1 MDALMP
7 IGRLL
12 FLAFL
17 LIPIAEIYVLI
28 QVGTVI
34 GALLTIALVVFTAV
48 LGSVLIRAQ
57 GLATLARVRTAMER
71 GEVPA
76 LELMEGMCL
85 LVAGALLLTP
95 GFVTDSIG
103 FSLLVPAL
111 RRAMVLTLLER
122 GVLRPAAGPGGEGNS
137 GAANTHRTAASHTES
152 APNSACAPQSSGKNR
167 PRRGQI
173 IDGEFER
180 KDP

>member
-1 MDALMP
+1 MP
-7 IGRLL
+7 IVRLL
-12 FLAFL
+12 FFAFL
-17 LIPIAEIYVLI
+17 LVPIAEIYVLI

-34 GALLTIALVVFTAV
+34 GAFSTIVLIVFTAL
-48 LGSVLIRAQ
+48 LGSLLIRMQ
-57 GLATLARVRTAMER
+57 GLATLERVRTAMAR

-76 LELMEGMCL
+76 VEMMEGVCL

-103 FSLLVPAL
+103 FVLLVPML
-111 RRAMVLTLLER
+111 RRAMIFALIER
-122 GVLRPAAGPGGEGNS
+122 GVLRPASNHSGPTGTGPAVHGI
-137 GAANTHRTAASHTES
+137 
-152 APNSACAPQSSGKNR
+152 P
-167 PRRGQI
+167 PRAQPGSRSDQRQI

>member
-1 MDALMP
+1 MP
-7 IGRLL
+7 IVRLL
-12 FLAFL
+12 FFAFL
-17 LIPIAEIYVLI
+17 LVPIAEIYVLI

-34 GALLTIALVVFTAV
+34 GAFSTIVLIVFTAL
-48 LGSVLIRAQ
+48 LGSLLIRMQ
-57 GLATLARVRTAMER
+57 GLATLERVRTAMAR

-76 LELMEGMCL
+76 VEMMEGVCL

-103 FSLLVPAL
+103 FVLLVPML
-111 RRAMVLTLLER
+111 RRAMIFAMIER
-122 GVLRPAAGPGGEGNS
+122 GVLRSATG
-137 GAANTHRTAASHTES
+137 HS
-152 APNSACAPQSSGKNR
+152 APAGAGGTGRQAPRGIPPRAQPGSRSAQ
-167 PRRGQI
+167 GQI

>member
-1 MDALMP
+1 MF
-7 IGRLL
+7 IGRAL

-17 LIPIAEIYVLI
+17 LVPIAEIYVLI
-28 QVGTVI
+28 QVGSVI
-34 GALLTIALVVFTAV
+34 GAFSTIALIVFTAV
-48 LGSVLIRAQ
+48 LGSILIRAQ
-57 GLATLARVRTAMER
+57 GLATLARVRTSMER

-76 LELMEGMCL
+76 VELMEGMCL

-103 FSLLVPAL
+103 FMLLIPAL
-111 RRAMVLTLLER
+111 RRAMILAVLER
-122 GVLRPAAGPGGEGNS
+122 GVLRAATGPGVSARAGPGTH
-137 GAANTHRTAASHTES
+137 GAARPIPRPEPHAADRTGT
-152 APNSACAPQSSGKNR
+152 
-167 PRRGQI
+167 I

>member
-34 GALLTIALVVFTAV
+34 GALLTIAL
-48 LGSVLIRAQ
+48 Q

>member
-1 MDALMP
+1 MP
-7 IGRLL
+7 VGRLL

-28 QVGTVI
+28 QVGSVI
-34 GALLTIALVVFTAV
+34 GAFSTIALIIFTAV

-57 GLATLARVRTAMER
+57 GLSTLARVQNSMQR

-76 LELMEGMCL
+76 VELMEGMCL

-95 GFVTDSIG
+95 GFVTDSFG
-103 FSLLVPAL
+103 FILLVPAL
-111 RRAMVLTLLER
+111 RRAMILALLER
-122 GVLRPAAGPGGEGNS
+122 GVLRAATGPTASARARPGPQSGPGPIPG
-137 GAANTHRTAASHTES
+137 
-152 APNSACAPQSSGKNR
+152 PQSTPGFGQAAET
-167 PRRGQI
+167 RGGGRTGEI

-180 KDP
+180 KDC